1 MFLVGCK
8 TPLQS
13 FLGIAEQHGG
23 PQNGVSVCQGY
34 LCVEGHR
41 WDQEEASC
49 VDLLSFHNA
58 QGPVGSTVVGSG
70 ARETDLGLV
79 IPGGWP
85 GLGD

>member
-1 MFLVGCK
+1 MWKG
-8 TPLQS
+8 TD
-13 FLGIAEQHGG
+13 G
-23 PQNGVSVCQGY
+23 
-34 LCVEGHR
+34 
-41 WDQEEASC
+41 DQEEASC

-85 GLGD
+85 GLAWGTEKGS